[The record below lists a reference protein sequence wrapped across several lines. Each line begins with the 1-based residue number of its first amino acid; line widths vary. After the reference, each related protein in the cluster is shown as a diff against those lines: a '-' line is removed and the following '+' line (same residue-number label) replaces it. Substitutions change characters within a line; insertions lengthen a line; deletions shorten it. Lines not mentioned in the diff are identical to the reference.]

1 MAKEGNVSVRLGLF
15 VLAGTLAL
23 VVGMYLL
30 GSKRGLFSSTIN
42 VSAEFRQVGGLR
54 PGHNVRYAGINVGTV
69 DRLTIVNDSTV
80 RVEMALRAEQAGHI
94 HANAIVSIGSDGLMG
109 NKLVN
114 IEPGDGTSEPVA
126 DGGTL
131 STSVPLDTDAMLQ
144 TLDLTNENLAAIT
157 TDLRQ
162 LAERLN
168 RPGSVLDLFSDT
180 MLAAQLRGSL
190 HELNLAAQS
199 ASSATAEAHG
209 LIADVRGGKGALG
222 ILVGDPVA
230 EQQVKDLLH
239 QLQQLSD
246 SLSGAAGEV
255 ERFSTGLN
263 DPQGL
268 AHTLTRDTAIAGEV
282 RRSIANLEQG
292 TESLNENLKALQRN
306 WFFRRYFK
314 EKEKADD
321 KEKRIKRDGRARP

>member
-1 MAKEGNVSVRLGLF
+1 MAKEGNVAVRLGLF

-30 GSKRGLFSSTIN
+30 GSKRGLFSSTIT
-42 VSAEFRQVGGLR
+42 VSADFRQVGGLR
-54 PGHNVRYAGINVGTV
+54 PGNNVRYAGINVGTV
-69 DRLTIVNDSTV
+69 DRLTIINDSTV
-80 RVEMALRAEQAGHI
+80 RVEMALREDQAEHI

-114 IEPGDGTSEPVA
+114 IEPGDGTSGAVS
-126 DGGTL
+126 DGGIL
-131 STSVPLDTDAMLQ
+131 ATSVPLDTDAMLE
-144 TLDLTNENLAAIT
+144 TLDRTNENLAAIT

-180 MLAAQLRGSL
+180 VLAIQLRGSL
-190 HELNLAAQS
+190 VELNTAAS
-199 ASSATAEAHG
+199 AARGATEQANA
-209 LIADVRGGKGALG
+209 LIADVRAGKGALG
-222 ILVGDPVA
+222 TLVGDPVA
-230 EQQVKDLLH
+230 EQQVKGLLK

-263 DPQGL
+263 DPKGL
-268 AHTLTRDTAIAGEV
+268 AHTLTQDTAVASDV
-282 RRSIANLEQG
+282 RRSLANLEKG
-292 TESLNENLKALQRN
+292 SETLNENLKALQRN
-306 WFFRRYFK
+306 WLFRRYFK

-321 KEKRIKRDGRARP
+321 KEKRIKRDGRSRP